1 MTFQEL
7 VPCCAALLLMAGT
20 ALAVEP
26 AALRETAMLPQS
38 ATPATAKQPPLKLM
52 VGVNDIYCKDS
63 SCKCIEN
70 IATRQYGDFCRQL
83 KARYNIELE
92 FVYFLEPY
100 ELDKAFLEGKF
111 DAVLCKP
118 WLVFRHSEGRSEK
131 MVRVADLQGLNGDTG
146 LWGMVIVPKDS
157 TIKKLSEISDHRI
170 AYGQPDAYEKHQ
182 GALELF
188 QREGVKIDQAR
199 LVEKASC
206 LECLD
211 LLMKNDVDAAV
222 ISNYALTADCAVDV
236 TTPDAFRVIGRTK
249 EIPLTSFM
257 VDLKRVSRED
267 ALRLQQA
274 LTGLSRDE
282 LPASMSG
289 GGFVKPAAW
298 KVPRATP

>member
-1 MTFQEL
+1 MAG
-7 VPCCAALLLMAGT
+7 AALA
-20 ALAVEP
+20 P
-26 AALRETAMLPQS
+26 AWAAERETALFPQGAAPS
-38 ATPATAKQPPLKLM
+38 TSNQPALKLV
-52 VGVNDIYCKDS
+52 VGVSDIYCKDS
-63 SCKCIEN
+63 SCKCIEQ
-70 IATRQYGDFCRQL
+70 IATRQYGEFCRRL
-83 KARYNIELE
+83 KERDNIDIE

-118 WLVFRHSEGRSEK
+118 WLVFQHSEGRSEE
-131 MVRVADLQGLNGDTG
+131 MTRVADLQGLNGDTS

-157 TIKKLSEISDHRI
+157 AIRKLSEISGRRI

-188 QREGVKIDQAR
+188 QREGVKLSQDK

-222 ISNYALTADCAVDV
+222 ISNYALTADCAVDI

-249 EIPLTSFM
+249 GIPLTSFM
-257 VDLKRVSRED
+257 VDLKRVPRAD
-267 ALRLQQA
+267 ALRIQQA
-274 LTGLSRDE
+274 LIGLSGSE

-289 GGFVKPAAW
+289 GGFVKPASW